1 MLLEIISKPVMNLSV
16 SNRFFHAAVD
26 PLPALILQNGQLI
39 ISYQRMNGFASHR
52 FTEQDTGPAC
62 QPSPA
67 HPVQQ
72 VKVMAR
78 VRYSR
83 PGELIGGHLRQP
95 DAWTDLPLHLPSQ

>member
-1 MLLEIISKPVMNLSV
+1 MNLSV

-26 PLPALILQNGQLI
+26 PLPALIPQNGQLI
-39 ISYQRMNGFASHR
+39 ISYQRMNGFACHR

-72 VKVMAR
+72 VKVTAR

-83 PGELIGGHLRQP
+83 PGELIGGHLRQAGRLDRP
-95 DAWTDLPLHLPSQ
+95 PAASAEPVSRDERI